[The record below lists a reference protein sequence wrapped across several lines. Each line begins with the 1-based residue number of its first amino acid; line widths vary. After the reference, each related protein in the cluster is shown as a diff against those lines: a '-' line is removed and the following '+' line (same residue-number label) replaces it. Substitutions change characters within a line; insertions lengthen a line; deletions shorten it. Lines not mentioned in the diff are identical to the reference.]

1 MAPSK
6 GLMKAHDEH
15 QRCLL
20 LLRIQGTLPSL
31 QMAYTLSSRHRY
43 QIQGQR
49 GRTYIGLR
57 PEPRFRWKVN
67 FYSGARPLQFPRA
80 QAEA

>member
-31 QMAYTLSSRHRY
+31 QMAYTLSSRHRR
-43 QIQGQR
+43 QIQGRR
-49 GRTYIGLR
+49 GRTYIGL
-57 PEPRFRWKVN
+57 RFRWKVN
-67 FYSGARPLQFPRA
+67 FYSGARPLQFPRV
-80 QAEA
+80 